1 MITILCAGSR
11 GDIQPYLALAVE
23 IKKLEKDV
31 RIAAPQ
37 EFGGLIQSYAIDF
50 HPVGGDYEATD
61 LDPEMIRQAQKA
73 DNPLKMFLSFQK
85 MKQYGIHMV
94 DDYYAAC
101 KGSDMIVYHPGVTT
115 GYFLAEKF
123 DIPSVLATYFPINR
137 TKARPAVIL
146 YGKVKPSPL
155 INAVSYTMLQK
166 MLWMTSEASLK
177 PFWKEKFGRLPKH
190 FGAPF
195 ERHIDPRHPAVVSCS
210 NAVFPRPVDWNEHI
224 HQYGYWFLEER
235 QEYTPSPEL
244 AEFLARGEKP
254 VYIGFGSMF
263 DKAETEKV
271 MKIIL
276 EGISRTGRRAIIN
289 GFGDLDHLPERIFAV
304 NGIPHSW
311 LFERVSAVCHHG
323 GAGTTAA
330 GFKARK
336 QFPMAFG
343 DNFDG
348 VVDHFDG
355 GLVINRVGRYW
366 NLGSHSFHVGRGT
379 FRVVLVIQVRKHR
392 KVNQSQPLIN
402 DEGRIRVVVRL
413 SENRG
418 RHHTAGAHPHIDRL
432 AQRRQEVC
440 QSGLP
445 HPAAQIQD
453 IPAIHQQGVSLLDSS
468 DPILFFDAGQGVS
481 SSTPNDFQPN
491 SHMGLAVDPLMNR

>member
-1 MITILCAGSR
+1 
-11 GDIQPYLALAVE
+11 
-23 IKKLEKDV
+23 
-31 RIAAPQ
+31 
-37 EFGGLIQSYAIDF
+37 
-50 HPVGGDYEATD
+50 
-61 LDPEMIRQAQKA
+61 
-73 DNPLKMFLSFQK
+73 MFLSFQK

-330 GFKARK
+330 GFKAGVPSIIIPFALDQHAWANRAYELGVAPKPVAIK
-336 QFPMAFG
+336 QLTGVRFAYALQYAFQ
-343 DNFDG
+343 DQ
-348 VVDHFDG
+348 VVANAKKLGQRIADENGARDCAQ
-355 GLVINRVGRYW
+355 VIFNC
-366 NLGSHSFHVGRGT
+366 L
-379 FRVVLVIQVRKHR
+379 
-392 KVNQSQPLIN
+392 
-402 DEGRIRVVVRL
+402 
-413 SENRG
+413 ENSKKG
-418 RHHTAGAHPHIDRL
+418 
-432 AQRRQEVC
+432 
-440 QSGLP
+440 
-445 HPAAQIQD
+445 
-453 IPAIHQQGVSLLDSS
+453 
-468 DPILFFDAGQGVS
+468 
-481 SSTPNDFQPN
+481 
-491 SHMGLAVDPLMNR
+491 